1 MSLENTPKLLVAS
14 GTSLTPSRNAGD
26 YISFHNLALITP
38 SSYLKLISNYWLV
51 GWFGA
56 WGSLSQLKGQK
67 GFQSVSTVLQCSL
80 SIPTF

>member
-26 YISFHNLALITP
+26 DISFHNLALIIP
-38 SSYLKLISNYWLV
+38 SSYLKLISNYLLV

-56 WGSLSQLKGQK
+56 WGSLSQPKG
-67 GFQSVSTVLQCSL
+67 
-80 SIPTF
+80 